1 MDYWQQLIAI
11 VLTPTLSVAALAWL
25 LKSLFSSGLQ
35 RDLER
40 YKRELDAKQFE
51 QQARFSLIHQKRA
64 EVIAELYARL
74 ARAKARLGELV
85 AIYQPGGQS
94 LIEKKKGT
102 AEAFNDAN
110 SYFHERRIF
119 LPEEIAESVD
129 VVFEAMRDAFIEFD
143 TAQRGSDEYKP
154 DNTGLWIQSFKG
166 VREKLPPLMKKM
178 EAQFRC
184 EIGAI
189 DSTL

>member
-11 VLTPTLSVAALAWL
+11 ILAPSLSVAALAWI

-51 QQARFSLIHQKRA
+51 HQTRFSLIHQKRA
-64 EVIAELYARL
+64 EVISKLYARL
-74 ARAKARLGELV
+74 SRAKARLGELV

-94 LIEKKKGT
+94 LSEKRKVT
-102 AEAFNDAN
+102 SEAYNEAN

-119 LPEEIAESVD
+119 LPEEIAENVD
-129 VVFEAMRDAFIEFD
+129 AVLEAMRDAFVEFD
-143 TAQRGSDEYKP
+143 TAQMGNEEYKP
-154 DNTGLWIQSFKG
+154 DSTGLWIQSFKK
-166 VREKLPPLMKKM
+166 VQEKLPPLMKKM
-178 EAQFRC
+178 EEQFRF

-189 DSTL
+189 ENNL

>member
-11 VLTPTLSVAALAWL
+11 VLAPTLSVAALAWL

-35 RDLER
+35 RELER

-85 AIYQPGGQS
+85 AIYQPVRG
-94 LIEKKKGT
+94 
-102 AEAFNDAN
+102 
-110 SYFHERRIF
+110 
-119 LPEEIAESVD
+119 D
-129 VVFEAMRDAFIEFD
+129 VLHIL
-143 TAQRGSDEYKP
+143 T
-154 DNTGLWIQSFKG
+154 
-166 VREKLPPLMKKM
+166 
-178 EAQFRC
+178 
-184 EIGAI
+184 
-189 DSTL
+189 